1 MSLQDRYQ
9 SEKAKWD
16 DLAKRQLA
24 RLRILGLDEDFHK
37 YAASEVELTGASE
50 FLGDLHGKRILEIGC
65 GGGLIAALLAKSGAQ
80 VTAFDL
86 SPASVQV
93 AKKRS
98 TINNTGVDFLV
109 SAGEYLPFADE
120 SFEIEF
126 GKSILHH
133 LDIET
138 GKHDLYR
145 ILRKGGKA
153 VFTEPMGMNPIL
165 TFARKYVPYPHKH
178 IGGVDR
184 PLTYRDLDTWTQNI
198 QYRKYREVQLMSM
211 IERGFGW
218 DKQFPFLR
226 KLDEYLLNYFPILRR
241 FCRYVVIFSVK

>member
-37 YAASEVELTGASE
+37 YAASEVELTGVSE

-86 SPASVQV
+86 SPASVKV

-120 SFEIEF
+120 SFEIVF

-133 LDIET
+133 LDLET

-153 VFTEPMGMNPIL
+153 VFT
-165 TFARKYVPYPHKH
+165 
-178 IGGVDR
+178 
-184 PLTYRDLDTWTQNI
+184 DLDTWTQNI

-226 KLDEYLLNYFPILRR
+226 KLDEYLLKYFPILRR
-241 FCRYVVIFSVK
+241 FCRYVVIFSIK